1 MKNGE
6 LSVSKSSS
14 DGKFRYIWFTA
25 FWRNRVVIEILSAD
39 SPDASKDAPGVGKS
53 NSPSSTLVES
63 WEDAVINSPVKQYKD
78 KSTSEPAEEAMDED
92 EEKEDSLPELEKTKT
107 RKKAN
112 AEPANKIKKE
122 HVNLV
127 IIGHVG
133 KFRA

>member
-1 MKNGE
+1 MDTSGAE
-6 LSVSKSSS
+6 
-14 DGKFRYIWFTA
+14 
-25 FWRNRVVIEILSAD
+25 
-39 SPDASKDAPGVGKS
+39 KS

-63 WEDAVINSPVKQYKD
+63 WEDAVVGSPIKQYKD
-78 KSTSEPAEEAMDED
+78 KLSELTDDPMDED

-112 AEPANKIKKE
+112 AEPANKVKKE

-133 KFRA
+133 KFSISV